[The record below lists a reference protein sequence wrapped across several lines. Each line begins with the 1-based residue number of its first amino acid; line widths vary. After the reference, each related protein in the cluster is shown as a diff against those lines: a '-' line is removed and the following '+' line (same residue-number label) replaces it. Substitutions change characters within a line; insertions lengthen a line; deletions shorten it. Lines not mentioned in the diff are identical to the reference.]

1 MAMAHEDRYQL
12 TPLLERWQVGDR
24 QALEQLLGQLRPF
37 LHARVRSHLGRDLG
51 ELDPADVVQDS
62 LSKICAKIDQLQ
74 TKTVPSLLRWAST
87 IVYRTLVDAV
97 RRRARLP
104 LCFLGEQTRDLAAV
118 AEEGLGPAE
127 REERSRLVAEAI
139 ERLPQ
144 RQQRVVRWRYFERLS
159 DEEICTRL
167 GGTSTVGAV
176 RVLRCRALQSLKAL
190 LQASAVG
197 GE

>member
-1 MAMAHEDRYQL
+1 MAHEDRYQL
-12 TPLLERWQVGDR
+12 TPLLERWRVGDR

-37 LHARVRSHLGRDLG
+37 LHARVRSHLGNQLG

-62 LSKICAKIDQLQ
+62 LGKICAKIDQLE

-104 LCFLGEQTRDLAAV
+104 LHLLGEQALQLAASRQP
-118 AEEGLGPAE
+118 EPSEQ
-127 REERSRLVAEAI
+127 EERNQLVAAALEQ
-139 ERLPQ
+139 LPE
-144 RQQRVVRWRYFERLS
+144 RQQWVVRWRYYDRLS

-176 RVLRCRALQSLKAL
+176 RVLRCRALQSLRAL
-190 LQASAVG
+190 LQGSEVE

>member
-1 MAMAHEDRYQL
+1 MAHEDRYQL

-37 LHARVRSHLGRDLG
+37 LHARVRSHLGSDLG

-104 LCFLGEQTRDLAAV
+104 LYLLGEQAHDLPAA
-118 AEEGLGPAE
+118 ADDGPGRSE
-127 REERSRLVAEAI
+127 QEERNRLIAEAI
-139 ERLPQ
+139 ERLPE
-144 RQQRVVRWRYFERLS
+144 RQQWVVRWRYFDRLS

-176 RVLRCRALQSLKAL
+176 RVLRCRALQSLKVL
-190 LQASAVG
+190 LQASEVG